1 MYIYM
6 YICMCECICICI
18 CHDDAYILRDG
29 EQSQKD
35 LHKCQKRPTQ
45 VSKETYTSVKRDLH
59 KCQKRPSQVSKENN
73 RGIMH
78 ACHVCCKEMK
88 NNIGQTKY
96 AAPSTPLRPRSWPPL
111 LPFCPCVVRSEPATL
126 SRPRNTV
133 APPRARRKLGESLLP
148 ELAGRRLSLHTR
160 KHFPVLFSRMKKKNF
175 SAFFNKSKMTKHK
188 QSMHTRI
195 QL

>member
-1 MYIYM
+1 M

-96 AAPSTPLRPRSWPPL
+96 AHKKTLSSSFFKNEKEKFQCFFQQIKNDKAQTKYAHKNTTVNALSCSISLSLPL
-111 LPFCPCVVRSEPATL
+111 LVSLALSPRQHPA
-126 SRPRNTV
+126 
-133 APPRARRKLGESLLP
+133 ARW
-148 ELAGRRLSLHTR
+148 
-160 KHFPVLFSRMKKKNF
+160 
-175 SAFFNKSKMTKHK
+175 
-188 QSMHTRI
+188 
-195 QL
+195 